1 MSRYDEAHV
10 DPQGPGDK
18 RPTALNII
26 NDNSLEGALTGK
38 TAVITGVSSGLGVE
52 VARALATTGMRL
64 FLTARDVTKAKQ
76 VLGDR
81 LQTAE
86 VEYIQMDQ
94 ASLQSVRE
102 AAKAITSRTNTIN
115 ILINNAGIMA
125 VPELELNADGY
136 EIQFTINHLSH
147 FLFFQLLK
155 PALLAA
161 ATDDCPSRVVMVSA
175 SAHRIRGI
183 HPQNYHF
190 QNGGYEPWVA
200 YAQSKCANI
209 YMANEIDRRYGP
221 LGLHAFSVH
230 PGIIATDVG
239 RFLSDETKE
248 AMRQDKILLRVLKSP
263 EQGAATTV
271 YAAVDKG
278 LEGKG
283 GRYLVNCT
291 EATRGPDDGQSSS
304 ETYVSHT
311 YCPEKEAELWKDSLE
326 MVGLED
332 DQ

>member
-1 MSRYDEAHV
+1 MTRYDQVHV
-10 DPQGPGDK
+10 DPQGPGDQ
-18 RPTALNII
+18 RPTALDII
-26 NDNSLEGALTGK
+26 KDNTLERTMTGK
-38 TAVITGVSSGLGVE
+38 VAVITGVSSGLGVE
-52 VARALATTGMRL
+52 VARALAATGMRL

-76 VLGDR
+76 ALSGQ
-81 LQTAE
+81 LQTTE
-86 VEYIQMDQ
+86 VEFIQMDQ
-94 ASLQSVRE
+94 TSLQSVRE
-102 AAKAITSRTNTIN
+102 AANIILSRTNTVN
-115 ILINNAGIMA
+115 LLINNAGVMA
-125 VPELELNADGY
+125 VPELQLTADGY
-136 EIQFTINHLSH
+136 EVQFTTNHLSH
-147 FLFFQLLK
+147 FLLFQLLK

-161 ATDDCPSRVVMVSA
+161 ATGDFQSRVVMVSA
-175 SAHRIRGI
+175 AAHRIYGI
-183 HPQNYHF
+183 DPQNYHF

-221 LGLHAFSVH
+221 LGLHASSVH
-230 PGIIATDVG
+230 PGIIATEVG
-239 RFLSDETKE
+239 RFLSDETIE
-248 AMRQDKILLRVLKSP
+248 AMKQDKMLLKVLKTP

-271 YAAVDKG
+271 YAAVDKD

-291 EATRGPDDGQSSS
+291 EAIRGTDDGQPSS

-311 YCPEKEAELWKDSLE
+311 YCPQKEADLWKDSLK

>member
-1 MSRYDEAHV
+1 
-10 DPQGPGDK
+10 
-18 RPTALNII
+18 
-26 NDNSLEGALTGK
+26 
-38 TAVITGVSSGLGVE
+38 
-52 VARALATTGMRL
+52 
-64 FLTARDVTKAKQ
+64 VTKAKQ
-76 VLGDR
+76 ALSDQ
-81 LQTAE
+81 LQATK
-86 VEYIQMDQ
+86 VEIIQMDQ
-94 ASLQSVRE
+94 TSLQSVRE
-102 AAKAITSRTNTIN
+102 AAKAILSRTNIVN

-136 EIQFTINHLSH
+136 EIQFTTNHLSH

-161 ATDDCPSRVVMVSA
+161 TTNDFQSRVVMVSA
-175 SAHRIRGI
+175 SAHRIYSI
-183 HPQNYHF
+183 HPDNYHF

-209 YMANEIDRRYGP
+209 YLANEIDRRYGP

-230 PGIIATDVG
+230 PGIIATEIG

-248 AMRQDKILLRVLKSP
+248 AMKQDKMLLRVLKTP

-291 EATRGPDDGQSSS
+291 EAIRGPDDGQSSS

-311 YCPEKEAELWKDSLE
+311 YCSEKEAELWRDSLK

>member
-1 MSRYDEAHV
+1 MSRYDKAHK
-10 DPQGPGDK
+10 DPQGPGDQ

-26 NDNSLEGALTGK
+26 HDNALEGALTGK
-38 TAVITGVSSGLGVE
+38 VAVVTGVSSGLGVE
-52 VARALATTGMRL
+52 VVRALATTGIRL

-76 VLGDR
+76 ALGDQ
-81 LQTAE
+81 LQDTK
-86 VEYIQMDQ
+86 VELIKMDQ
-94 ASLQSVRE
+94 TSMQSVRE
-102 AAKAITSRTNTIN
+102 AAKVILSRTNAVN

-125 VPELELNADGY
+125 VPELELTADGY
-136 EIQFTINHLSH
+136 EVQFATNHLSH
-147 FLFFQLLK
+147 FLLFQLLK
-155 PALLAA
+155 RALLAA
-161 ATDDCPSRVVMVSA
+161 TSHDFQSRVVMVSA
-175 SAHRIRGI
+175 SAHRIYST
-183 HPQNYHF
+183 HPDNYHF
-190 QNGGYEPWVA
+190 QNGGYHPWVA
-200 YAQSKCANI
+200 YAQSKCGNI
-209 YMANEIDRRYGP
+209 YMANEIDRRYGH
-221 LGLHAFSVH
+221 LGLHGISLH

-248 AMRQDKILLRVLKSP
+248 AMKQDKMLRKVLKTP

-283 GRYLVNCT
+283 GKYLVNCT

-311 YCPEKEAELWKDSLE
+311 YCPQKEAELWKDSLE

-332 DQ
+332 DE